1 MGKRSSFSRRRHDDY
16 RTPIK
21 AVIPLI
27 PHLPPYAFTF
37 VEPCAGDGRLI
48 DHIEKLRPDAA
59 CVGAWD
65 IEPKRSDIAQG
76 DALLIKNFA
85 ADLIITNPPWTRRIL
100 HPIIE
105 HFSASK
111 PTWLLFDADW
121 MFTKQAGPY
130 LPWLQKIVAL
140 PRIKWIEGSKH
151 QAKDNACWF
160 LFDQKANPTLEF
172 VGAAA

>member
-1 MGKRSSFSRRRHDDY
+1 MGKRSDFVRRKHDAY
-16 RTPIK
+16 LTPIK

-27 PHLPPYAFTF
+27 PHLPEGEFTF
-37 VEPCAGDGRLI
+37 VEPCAADGRLLR
-48 DHIEKLRPDAA
+48 HIHTLRPDSA
-59 CVGAWD
+59 CTGAWD
-65 IEPKRSDIAQG
+65 IEPQALGVAQG

-85 ADLIITNPPWTRRIL
+85 ADLIITNPPWTRQIL
-100 HPIIE
+100 HPMIE
-105 HFSASK
+105 HFSALR

-160 LFDQKANPTLEF
+160 LFDQNVEPNLEF